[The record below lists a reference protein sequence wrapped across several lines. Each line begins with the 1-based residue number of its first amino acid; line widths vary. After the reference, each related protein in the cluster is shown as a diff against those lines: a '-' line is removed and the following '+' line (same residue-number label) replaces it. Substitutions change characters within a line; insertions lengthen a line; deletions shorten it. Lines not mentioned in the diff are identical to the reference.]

1 MAGNAI
7 SGKYCENSRINLG
20 VAEKN
25 RNRQA
30 LHSLVFLFWLSVNL
44 DLRSISGHIRHV
56 RKKPATGGQMSDQ
69 SSLEASLAAKKQ
81 ANAGVF
87 GLSLSAAERITHM
100 LSGEPEGS
108 FFRVAVLGGGCS
120 GFQYEFSIDQTRNH
134 DDIVFTAHGVDVV
147 VDDISIELIDHAELD
162 YVQDLMGSYFA
173 VKNPNATASCGC
185 GTSFS
190 V

>member
-1 MAGNAI
+1 M
-7 SGKYCENSRINLG
+7 SE
-20 VAEKN
+20 
-25 RNRQA
+25 
-30 LHSLVFLFWLSVNL
+30 HSNPETSA
-44 DLRSISGHIRHV
+44 
-56 RKKPATGGQMSDQ
+56 PAVIP
-69 SSLEASLAAKKQ
+69 

-87 GLSLSAAERITHM
+87 GLSLSAAERITQM
-100 LSGEPEGS
+100 LSDEPEGS

-120 GFQYEFSIDQTRNH
+120 GFQYDFSIDQKRNE

-162 YVQDLMGSYFA
+162 YIQDLMGSYFA
-173 VKNPNATASCGC
+173 VTNPNATASCGC